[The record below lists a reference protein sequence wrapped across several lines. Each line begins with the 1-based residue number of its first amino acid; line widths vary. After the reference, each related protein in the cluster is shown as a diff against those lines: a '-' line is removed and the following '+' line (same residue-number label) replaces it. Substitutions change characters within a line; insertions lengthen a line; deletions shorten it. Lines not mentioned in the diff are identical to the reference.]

1 MASRRRLSK
10 DPQDYNL
17 RKAGCTK
24 GRSLILAD
32 FWRKNARQFKSWHP
46 LREDTILRE
55 GIALI
60 RMATSQTT
68 EMQVEGEINV
78 DEAVKEI
85 LAEVEAEEQDPIEGM
100 GNAQIAEI
108 YHRMKPE
115 DQRLFRQFKRFHKQY
130 YETHG
135 HDAPSHQ
142 LTRGIIQQMFPG
154 LPSADADTIAKARA
168 ELLATERLKEL
179 CKQLGLAV
187 PTQPQMYPSPPE
199 APEYPPPPQPP
210 GFLSR
215 QDKER
220 MAAQQQPL
228 AEAEEIEAKPDVKP
242 RRLATSYLGPPGL
255 LRMIG
260 SGDED
265 HIITRVVPGTD
276 PMQDFEDDDPTQ
288 TIIIDHDTDASSD
301 VDDFSEVSMASAGGI
316 RKQEFQGLLSDIAAQ
331 HQRMAASLDALASRV
346 EDMSVEQVEEVA
358 VRVASET
365 GHVRGM
371 EEITGVFDKGE
382 VVLILACGVRKYQ
395 EYQALKGKQE
405 DKDIIS
411 YRQLQKK
418 FGTNKRTLMEV
429 IQGYKYRYPGGVS
442 TKVPF
447 VPTKPEEGEEA
458 PTTSETAP
466 TSDPTTT

>member
-1 MASRRRLSK
+1 MAG
-10 DPQDYNL
+10 
-17 RKAGCTK
+17 KAG
-24 GRSLILAD
+24 
-32 FWRKNARQFKSWHP
+32 QFKSRRP
-46 LREDTILRE
+46 PRKDTILQE

-60 RMATSQTT
+60 RMATSQPT
-68 EMQVEGEINV
+68 EIPTEGEV
-78 DEAVKEI
+78 DVNEAVKEI
-85 LAEVEAEEQDPIEGM
+85 LAEMEAEEQDPLEGL

-108 YHRMKPE
+108 YRQMKPE
-115 DQRLFRQFKRFHKQY
+115 DQRLFRQFKRFHKRY

-142 LTRGIIQQMFPG
+142 LTRGIVQQMFPG
-154 LPSADADTIAKARA
+154 LPSADAETIAKARA

-187 PTQPQMYPSPPE
+187 PTQLQQYPAPQE
-199 APEYPPPPQPP
+199 APEYPPLPQPP
-210 GFLSR
+210 RFLSR

-220 MAAQQQPL
+220 AAQQQSVE
-228 AEAEEIEAKPDVKP
+228 EAEVKPDVKP
-242 RRLATSYLGPPGL
+242 RRMATSYLGPPGL

-260 SGDED
+260 SSDEE

-276 PMQDFEDDDPTQ
+276 PMQDFEDDDPSQ
-288 TIIIDHDTDASSD
+288 FIVIDKDTDASSD
-301 VDDFSEVSMASAGGI
+301 ADDLSEVSMASAGGI
-316 RKQEFQGLLSDIAAQ
+316 GKQEFQGLLSDIAAQ

-346 EDMSVEQVEEVA
+346 EDMSVEQVEEAA
-358 VRVASET
+358 VRVISES
-365 GHVRGM
+365 GHVRGL
-371 EEITGVFDKGE
+371 EEITGVFDKSE
-382 VVLILACGVRKYQ
+382 VALILACGVRRYQ
-395 EYQALKGKQE
+395 EYQALKGKRE

-447 VPTKPEEGEEA
+447 VPTKSEEGEEA
-458 PTTSETAP
+458 PATSETAT

>member
-1 MASRRRLSK
+1 
-10 DPQDYNL
+10 
-17 RKAGCTK
+17 
-24 GRSLILAD
+24 
-32 FWRKNARQFKSWHP
+32 
-46 LREDTILRE
+46 
-55 GIALI
+55 
-60 RMATSQTT
+60 MATSQPT
-68 EMQVEGEINV
+68 ETQVEGEIDV

-85 LAEVEAEEQDPIEGM
+85 LAEMEAEEQDPIEGM
-100 GNAQIAEI
+100 GNAQVAEI

-115 DQRLFRQFKRFHKQY
+115 DQRLFRQFKRFHKCY

-142 LTRGIIQQMFPG
+142 LTRGIVQQMFPG
-154 LPSADADTIAKARA
+154 LPSTDAETIAKARA
-168 ELLATERLKEL
+168 ELLAAERLKEL
-179 CKQLGLAV
+179 CKQLGLVV
-187 PTQPQMYPSPPE
+187 PTQLQAYPPPPE

-210 GFLSR
+210 RFLLR

-220 MAAQQQPL
+220 LAAQQQSS
-228 AEAEEIEAKPDVKP
+228 AETEEAETKPDVKP
-242 RRLATSYLGPPGL
+242 RRLATTYLGPPGL

-276 PMQDFEDDDPTQ
+276 PMQDFEDDDPSQ
-288 TIIIDHDTDASSD
+288 FIVIDDDTDASSD
-301 VDDFSEVSMASAGGI
+301 VDDLSEVSMASAGGI
-316 RKQEFQGLLSDIAAQ
+316 GKQEFQGLLSDIAAQ

-346 EDMSVEQVEEVA
+346 EDMSVDQVEEAA
-358 VRVASET
+358 VRVVSES
-365 GHVRGM
+365 GHVRGL

-382 VVLILACGVRKYQ
+382 VALILACGVRKYQ
-395 EYQALKGKQE
+395 EYQVLKGKRE

-466 TSDPTTT
+466 ASDLTTT

>member
-1 MASRRRLSK
+1 
-10 DPQDYNL
+10 
-17 RKAGCTK
+17 
-24 GRSLILAD
+24 
-32 FWRKNARQFKSWHP
+32 
-46 LREDTILRE
+46 
-55 GIALI
+55 
-60 RMATSQTT
+60 MATSQPT
-68 EMQVEGEINV
+68 ETQVEGEIDV

-85 LAEVEAEEQDPIEGM
+85 LTEMEAEEQDPMEGM

-115 DQRLFRQFKRFHKQY
+115 DQRLFRQFKRFHKRY

-142 LTRGIIQQMFPG
+142 LTRGIVQQMFPG
-154 LPSADADTIAKARA
+154 LPSADAETIAKARA
-168 ELLATERLKEL
+168 ELLAAERLKEL

-187 PTQPQMYPSPPE
+187 PTQLQAYPPPPE

-210 GFLSR
+210 RFLSR

-220 MAAQQQPL
+220 LAAQQQSS
-228 AEAEEIEAKPDVKP
+228 AETEEAETKPDVKP

-276 PMQDFEDDDPTQ
+276 PMQDFEDDDPSQ
-288 TIIIDHDTDASSD
+288 FIVIDDDTDASSD
-301 VDDFSEVSMASAGGI
+301 VDDLSEVSMASAGGI
-316 RKQEFQGLLSDIAAQ
+316 GKQEFQGLLSDITAQ

-346 EDMSVEQVEEVA
+346 EDMSVEQVEEAA
-358 VRVASET
+358 VRVVSES
-365 GHVRGM
+365 GHVRGL

-382 VVLILACGVRKYQ
+382 VALILACGVRKYQ
-395 EYQALKGKQE
+395 EYQVLKGKRE

-429 IQGYKYRYPGGVS
+429 IQGYKYRYPGRVS

-447 VPTKPEEGEEA
+447 IPTKPEEGEEA

-466 TSDPTTT
+466 ASDLTTT

>member
-1 MASRRRLSK
+1 MVA
-10 DPQDYNL
+10 
-17 RKAGCTK
+17 
-24 GRSLILAD
+24 
-32 FWRKNARQFKSWHP
+32 
-46 LREDTILRE
+46 
-55 GIALI
+55 
-60 RMATSQTT
+60 SQTT
-68 EMQVEGEINV
+68 EMQVEGEVSV

-85 LAEVEAEEQDPIEGM
+85 LAEMEAEEQDPIEGM

-115 DQRLFRQFKRFHKQY
+115 DQRPFRQFKKFHKQY

-135 HDAPSHQ
+135 HNAPSHQ
-142 LTRGIIQQMFPG
+142 LTRGIVQQMFPR
-154 LPSADADTIAKARA
+154 LPSADADTIAKART

-187 PTQPQMYPSPPE
+187 PTQPQAYPPPPE

-210 GFLSR
+210 RFLSR

-220 MAAQQQPL
+220 AAQQQPSE
-228 AEAEEIEAKPDVKP
+228 EAEVKPYVKP
-242 RRLATSYLGPPGL
+242 RRLATSYLGPPRL

-265 HIITRVVPGTD
+265 HIITRVVPGAD
-276 PMQDFEDDDPTQ
+276 PLQDFEDDDPTQ

-301 VDDFSEVSMASAGGI
+301 VDDLSEVSMASAGGI
-316 RKQEFQGLLSDIAAQ
+316 GKQEFQELLSDIAVQ

-346 EDMSVEQVEEVA
+346 EDMSVEQVEEVV
-358 VRVASET
+358 VRVVLES
-365 GHVRGM
+365 GHVRGL

-382 VVLILACGVRKYQ
+382 VVLILACWVHKYQ
-395 EYQALKGKQE
+395 EYQVLKGKRE

-418 FGTNKRTLMEV
+418 FSTNKRTLMEV

-447 VPTKPEEGEEA
+447 VMTKPEEGEEA

>member
-1 MASRRRLSK
+1 
-10 DPQDYNL
+10 
-17 RKAGCTK
+17 
-24 GRSLILAD
+24 
-32 FWRKNARQFKSWHP
+32 
-46 LREDTILRE
+46 
-55 GIALI
+55 
-60 RMATSQTT
+60 MATSQPT
-68 EMQVEGEINV
+68 EIQAEGEIDV
-78 DEAVKEI
+78 DEAVKEN
-85 LAEVEAEEQDPIEGM
+85 LAEMEAEEQDPLEGI

-108 YHRMKPE
+108 YHRMTPE

-142 LTRGIIQQMFPG
+142 LTRSIVQQMFPG
-154 LPSADADTIAKARA
+154 LPSADAHTIAKARA
-168 ELLATERLKEL
+168 ELLAAERLKEL

-187 PTQPQMYPSPPE
+187 PTQLQEYPPPPE

-210 GFLSR
+210 RFLSR

-220 MAAQQQPL
+220 AAQQQSL
-228 AEAEEIEAKPDVKP
+228 EEAEVKPNVKP

-255 LRMIG
+255 LRMIR

-276 PMQDFEDDDPTQ
+276 PMQDFEDDDPSQ
-288 TIIIDHDTDASSD
+288 FIIIDHYTDASSD
-301 VDDFSEVSMASAGGI
+301 VDDLSEVSMASAGGI
-316 RKQEFQGLLSDIAAQ
+316 GKQEFQGLLSDIAAQ

-346 EDMSVEQVEEVA
+346 DDMSVEQVEEAA
-358 VRVASET
+358 VRVVSES
-365 GHVRGM
+365 GHVRGL

-382 VVLILACGVRKYQ
+382 VAFILACGVRRYQ
-395 EYQALKGKQE
+395 EYQALKGKRE

-429 IQGYKYRYPGGVS
+429 VQGYKYRYPGGVS

-466 TSDPTTT
+466 ASDPTTT

>member
-1 MASRRRLSK
+1 
-10 DPQDYNL
+10 
-17 RKAGCTK
+17 
-24 GRSLILAD
+24 
-32 FWRKNARQFKSWHP
+32 
-46 LREDTILRE
+46 
-55 GIALI
+55 
-60 RMATSQTT
+60 MATSQPT
-68 EMQVEGEINV
+68 EIQTEGEIDV

-85 LAEVEAEEQDPIEGM
+85 ITEMEAEEQDPIEGM

-115 DQRLFRQFKRFHKQY
+115 DQRLFRQFKRFHRQY
-130 YETHG
+130 YETLG

-168 ELLATERLKEL
+168 ELLAAERLKEL

-187 PTQPQMYPSPPE
+187 PTQPQAYSTPPE

-210 GFLSR
+210 RFLSR

-220 MAAQQQPL
+220 AAQQQSL
-228 AEAEEIEAKPDVKP
+228 EEAEVKPDIKP

-260 SGDED
+260 SSNED

-276 PMQDFEDDDPTQ
+276 PMQDFEDDDPFQ
-288 TIIIDHDTDASSD
+288 FIVIDHDTDASSD
-301 VDDFSEVSMASAGGI
+301 VDNLSEVSMASAGGI
-316 RKQEFQGLLSDIAAQ
+316 GKQEFQGLLSDIAAQ

-346 EDMSVEQVEEVA
+346 EDMSVEQVEEAA
-358 VRVASET
+358 VRVVSES
-365 GHVRGM
+365 GHVQGL

-382 VVLILACGVRKYQ
+382 VALILACGVCKYQ
-395 EYQALKGKQE
+395 EYQVLKGKRE

-447 VPTKPEEGEEA
+447 VTTKPEEGEEA

-466 TSDPTTT
+466 ASDLTTT